1 MNPRTLTSV
10 LLLAVIG
17 LASAPMALASNPAG
31 TSVPT
36 RTQINQAL
44 KLINCKADR
53 KAFRTLA
60 FAMRDVQDS
69 GEAKAGWQPIATEG
83 EADGMPPGGM
93 MGVIAE
99 MRLPAPVRVFGH
111 ETTRLILSRI
121 SIVAAFDDP
130 DVARELTGT
139 LELEG
144 RGAEAPPGGMRVV
157 HSAPEEHGDGIEV
170 IALVA
175 DRIES
180 DPSPISVAGCLYTT
194 R

>member
-1 MNPRTLTSV
+1 LAAIALAAP
-10 LLLAVIG
+10 LAV
-17 LASAPMALASNPAG
+17 LASNTVQEP
-31 TSVPT
+31 VPT
-36 RTQINQAL
+36 QSDIDQSLAL
-44 KLINCKADR
+44 VNCKADR
-53 KAFRTLA
+53 KAFRMLA
-60 FAMRDVQDS
+60 FAMRDVQGS

-83 EADGMPPGGM
+83 EADDLPPGGM

-157 HSAPEEHGDGIEV
+157 QTAPEKHGDGIEV

-175 DRIES
+175 DRVES

>member
-31 TSVPT
+31 ASVPT

-69 GEAKAGWQPIATEG
+69 GEAKAGWQPIATEA
-83 EADGMPPGGM
+83 EADGMPPGGI
-93 MGVIAE
+93 MGVLAE

-157 HSAPEEHGDGIEV
+157 QTAPEEHGDGIEV

-180 DPSPISVAGCLYTT
+180 DPSPLSVAGCLYTT

>member
-1 MNPRTLTSV
+1 MNPRTLTSA

-17 LASAPMALASNPAG
+17 LASAPMALASNPAR

-44 KLINCKADR
+44 KLVNCKADR
-53 KAFRTLA
+53 KSFRTLA

-69 GEAKAGWQPIATEG
+69 GEPKAGWQPIATEG
-83 EADGMPPGGM
+83 EADGMPPGNM

-144 RGAEAPPGGMRVV
+144 RGAEASPGGMRVV
-157 HSAPEEHGDGIEV
+157 QTAPEEHGDGIEV

>member
-1 MNPRTLTSV
+1 MISQTMTRSALVAAIALAAP
-10 LLLAVIG
+10 LAV
-17 LASAPMALASNPAG
+17 LASNTVQG
-31 TSVPT
+31 SVPT
-36 RTQINQAL
+36 QNDIDQSLAL
-44 KLINCKADR
+44 VNCKADR

-83 EADGMPPGGM
+83 EADGMPPGDM

>member
-1 MNPRTLTSV
+1 MNPRTLTSA

-17 LASAPMALASNPAG
+17 LAYAPMALASNPAG
-31 TSVPT
+31 ASVPT

-83 EADGMPPGGM
+83 EGDGMPPGGM

-111 ETTRLILSRI
+111 ETTRLILSRM

-157 HSAPEEHGDGIEV
+157 HSAPEERGDGIEV

>member
-1 MNPRTLTSV
+1 MTRSALVAAIALAAP
-10 LLLAVIG
+10 LAV
-17 LASAPMALASNPAG
+17 LASNTVQG
-31 TSVPT
+31 SVPT
-36 RTQINQAL
+36 QNDIDQSLAL
-44 KLINCKADR
+44 VNCKADR

-83 EADGMPPGGM
+83 EADGMPPGDM

>member
-1 MNPRTLTSV
+1 MTRSALVAAIALAAP
-10 LLLAVIG
+10 LAV
-17 LASAPMALASNPAG
+17 LASNTVQG
-31 TSVPT
+31 SVPT
-36 RTQINQAL
+36 QNDIDQSLAL
-44 KLINCKADR
+44 VNCKADR

-69 GEAKAGWQPIATEG
+69 GEAKAGWQPIVTEG
-83 EADGMPPGGM
+83 EADGMPPGNM

-144 RGAEAPPGGMRVV
+144 RGAEASRGGMRVV

>member
-1 MNPRTLTSV
+1 
-10 LLLAVIG
+10 
-17 LASAPMALASNPAG
+17 MALASNPTHA
-31 TSVPT
+31 TVPT

-44 KLINCKADR
+44 KLVNCKADR

-83 EADGMPPGGM
+83 EADGMPPDGM

-111 ETTRLILSRI
+111 ETTRLILSRM

-130 DVARELTGT
+130 DLARELTGT
-139 LELEG
+139 LELER
-144 RGAEAPPGGMRVV
+144 RGPQETPGGMRVL
-157 HSAPEEHGDGIEV
+157 HYAPEKHGDGIEV